1 MDALRYY
8 SLLPIMLCTFE
19 HGHITSSNTT
29 RSTKTV
35 FKKTGKES
43 EPAELSRVK
52 RERERE
58 RERERKRGEGREEER
73 ERERKKERKK
83 NKKNKGKQRGKIE
96 KGSTTI
102 NNNNNK
108 RCLKTSLKN

>member
-8 SLLPIMLCTFE
+8 YLLPIMLCTFE

-35 FKKTGKES
+35 FKKTGKEN
-43 EPAELSRVK
+43 EPAELPPVN

-58 RERERKRGEGREEER
+58 GGN
-73 ERERKKERKK
+73 RKKLKK
-83 NKKNKGKQRGKIE
+83 KKTTNVVSKRVSKTNK
-96 KGSTTI
+96 T
-102 NNNNNK
+102 
-108 RCLKTSLKN
+108 